1 MKFFKKTDI
10 IIITVVI
17 AVAGGIFLYNTLTA
31 SKDGAVGEIYLGN
44 QLIRTVS
51 LDDGK
56 DMTFSV
62 EERPAVVFHL
72 HEDGSIEFE
81 HSDCPDQVCVET
93 GRIRVPGQSAACLPN
108 QLILKI
114 VPLGEDGYDENEV
127 VI

>member
-10 IIITVVI
+10 IIIAVVI
-17 AVAGGIFLYNTLTA
+17 AAAGGIFLFNTLTA
-31 SKDGAVGEIYLGN
+31 DQSGAVAEIYLGN
-44 QLIRTVS
+44 QMIRTVP
-51 LDDGK
+51 LDEGK

-62 EERPAVVFHL
+62 DERPAVVFHL
-72 HEDGSIEFE
+72 HEDGSIAFE

-93 GRIRVPGQSAACLPN
+93 GKIRVPGQSAACLPN
-108 QLILKI
+108 QLIVKI

>member
-10 IIITVVI
+10 IVIAVVI

-31 SKDGAVGEIYLGN
+31 SKGGAAAEIYLGS
-44 QLIRTVS
+44 QLIRTVP
-51 LDDGK
+51 LDEGK
-56 DMTFSV
+56 DLAFSV
-62 EERPAVVFHL
+62 EERPQVVFHL

-81 HSDCPDQVCVET
+81 HSDCPDQVCVEAV
-93 GRIRVPGQSAACLPN
+93 RIKVPGQSAACLPN

-114 VPLGEDGYDENEV
+114 VPLGDDGYDENEV